1 MNQPI
6 TPPKQ
11 RTELGEALTA
21 ATVEGELVLQQCQH
35 CDSVQYPP
43 REICHHCLSDELTWR
58 NVDPSGKIL
67 AAVELHHSYEA
78 FFSAHLPWAVASIQ
92 LNCGPIVF
100 AHIEKKTSATG
111 TPVTL
116 FAHTDRS
123 GQSVLIA
130 ATEQNSK
137 PDYPALL
144 TRLALN

>member
-11 RTELGEALTA
+11 RTELGEALSA
-21 ATVEGELVLQQCQH
+21 AAIEGELVLQQCQS
-35 CDSVQYPP
+35 CDTVQYPP
-43 REICHHCLSDELTWR
+43 REICHHCLSDKLTWQS
-58 NVDPSGKIL
+58 VDPSGKIL

-78 FFSAHLPWAVASIQ
+78 FFSSHLPWVIASIQ

-100 AHIEKKTSATG
+100 AHIEKKAAQAGS
-111 TPVTL
+111 PVTL

-130 ATEQNSK
+130 ATEQSSK

-144 TRLALN
+144 KLLGFD